1 MNRIAELTL
10 PEWAFLDAHDGNT
23 DHLEGRTVILHIRS
37 ASVIEIFDRADV
49 VLNDNVLSYKFSYTN
64 KLGVKEPM
72 LAVLHYCTTLDKDAD
87 REMIKD
93 EVLKPCSMW
102 YCEYCTREDN
112 NITNNG

>member
-23 DHLEGRTVILHIRS
+23 DHLDGRTVILHIRTS
-37 ASVIEIFDRADV
+37 SVIEIFDRADV
-49 VLNDNVLSYKFSYTN
+49 VLNEGVLSYKFSYTN
-64 KLGVKEPM
+64 KFGVKEPM
-72 LAVLHYCTTLDKDAD
+72 SSVLHSSTTLDKSYD
-87 REMIKD
+87 REMIKN

>member
-1 MNRIAELTL
+1 MNRISELTL

-23 DHLEGRTVILHIRS
+23 DHLDGRTVILHIRTS
-37 ASVIEIFDRADV
+37 SVIEIFDRENV
-49 VLNDNVLSYKFSYTN
+49 VLNEGVLSYKFSYTN

-72 LAVLHYCTTLDKDAD
+72 LAVLHYCTTLDNDS
-87 REMIKD
+87 EMIKN